1 MNPSDLSSSSQLRD
15 DLDRLRHPAGPD
27 RRRLLR
33 WLSAGTV
40 WSSGP
45 LALVACGGGDGSET
59 AAATGSTSTTGT
71 TTTSGSTTTG
81 SSSSVSTCSTVPTET
96 NGPYP
101 ADGTLA
107 SSQRLNALL
116 LSGIQRSDI
125 RTSVGTAS
133 GTAAGVPATL
143 RIKLVNTNGSCANLE
158 GYAIYV
164 WHCTRDGNYSLYSSG
179 HTGENYLRGV
189 LVTDANGE
197 VSFTTVFPGCY
208 AGRWPHI
215 HYEVYASLSAATDAS
230 TVGDW
235 SKVSQIALPQAA
247 CTTVYGSATG
257 YSSSLTALNGITLAT
272 DNVFSDG
279 YSSQMA
285 TASGSVGAGYTVEAV
300 VGIAV

>member
-1 MNPSDLSSSSQLRD
+1 MMNPLVPPASSRLRE
-15 DLDRLRHPAGPD
+15 DLDRQLCPGESD

-40 WSSGP
+40 LSSGP
-45 LALVACGGGDGSET
+45 LALMACGGGSLTDDSSEST
-59 AAATGSTSTTGT
+59 ADSTSTTGT
-71 TTTSGSTTTG
+71 TTSGSG
-81 SSSSVSTCSTVPTET
+81 SSVSSCSTVPTET

-107 SSQRLNALL
+107 SSQRLNALT
-116 LSGIQRSDI
+116 LSGIQRADI
-125 RTSVGTAS
+125 RTSVGSAS

-143 RIKLVNTNGSCANLE
+143 RIQLVNTNSSCANLA

-208 AGRWPHI
+208 TGRWPHI
-215 HYEVYASLSAATDAS
+215 HYEVYPSLSAATDAS

-247 CTTVYGSATG
+247 CTTVYGSASG

-272 DNVFSDG
+272 DNIFSDG

-285 TASGSVGAGYTVEAV
+285 AVSGSVSAGYTIEAV
-300 VGIAV
+300 VGIAA